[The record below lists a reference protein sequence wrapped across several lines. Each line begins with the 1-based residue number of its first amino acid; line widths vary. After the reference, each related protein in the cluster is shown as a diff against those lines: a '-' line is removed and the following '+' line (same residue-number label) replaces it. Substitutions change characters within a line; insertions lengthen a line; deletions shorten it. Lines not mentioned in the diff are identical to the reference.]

1 MGFDDSNLDIG
12 FQGGEP
18 DGGRS
23 AAAMIFSDEE
33 QESPFA
39 QLSESQRLKNEHD
52 ELVRRAK
59 EKYDTNFFLKFAYS
73 GRNGA
78 QLTQK
83 ALEEHISRE
92 EDIENLTMLCLSII
106 NSAYELNNAIP
117 NIEMMFYK
125 IFFSPITTKEM
136 RKKLGDSDYLLDGSL
151 FAREGI
157 NLGPMVYRSLL
168 ETIALYPKKKHYKK
182 VTQHLIH
189 YEDKEN
195 VTGDLMRILIQVGI
209 DQEYPILLGQNM
221 KYFL

>member
-1 MGFDDSNLDIG
+1 
-12 FQGGEP
+12 
-18 DGGRS
+18 
-23 AAAMIFSDEE
+23 
-33 QESPFA
+33 
-39 QLSESQRLKNEHD
+39 
-52 ELVRRAK
+52 
-59 EKYDTNFFLKFAYS
+59 
-73 GRNGA
+73 
-78 QLTQK
+78 
-83 ALEEHISRE
+83 
-92 EDIENLTMLCLSII
+92 
-106 NSAYELNNAIP
+106 
-117 NIEMMFYK
+117 
-125 IFFSPITTKEM
+125 M